1 MKPLLVLRRSLFL
14 AAFAFLLPA
23 AFGQLAPGA
32 MAGGDMT
39 VDVRNGDQQG
49 KLMLRQDELAFES
62 LTDAKHSRSWKY
74 AEIRSLEKKRK
85 EVRVRPFKGSRYYF
99 QFPDNKMRDQIYDAV
114 SQRILTARS
123 QSKK

>member
-23 AFGQLAPGA
+23 AFSQLGPGA
-32 MAGGDMT
+32 MGGADMT

-85 EVRVRPFKGSRYYF
+85 EVLVRPFKGSRYYF